1 MAWLQTER
9 TPLHI
14 AAANQHADVVRELL
28 LINAPHDAKDNT
40 GNVPLHTA
48 VQVRC
53 CPPEIVSLV
62 TVRCM

>member
-1 MAWLQTER
+1 MWLQTER

-28 LINAPHDAKDNT
+28 AVNAPHDAKDQS

-48 VQVRC
+48 VQARC
-53 CPPEIVSLV
+53 AAPTPVPMLFVE
-62 TVRCM
+62 